1 MSLTSFLRIKDV
13 NKRFTQEFPRRPKFD
28 LKKEI
33 LAPSITRRF
42 SLVGTAFDYLMRFY
56 LKCHYPDA
64 IAQRWVAESALK
76 RISGIVF
83 DIDSGEFYL
92 DEDCVDDV
100 SQKAWQIVKDAKKVY
115 SGYLAA
121 GEMSDEVIKST
132 LLLAQLDPIYRG
144 RPIDPNIG
152 VVDKQDVV
160 DLRKLI
166 SIVDPKLFKAK
177 KLCMLNPTFGKAS
190 NLVGGADADLIID
203 DTLIEIKTIKDLK
216 LERSALNQLIGYYVL
231 SEIGGIGKP
240 LSKIEIK
247 KLGIYYSRYGELYT
261 FPVED
266 VIDKKRLPEFTKWFK
281 EKATET
287 FKAKWQP

>member
-1 MSLTSFLRIKDV
+1 MSF
-13 NKRFTQEFPRRPKFD
+13 EG
-28 LKKEI
+28 
-33 LAPSITRRF
+33 PSA
-42 SLVGTAFDYLMRFY
+42 G
-56 LKCHYPDA
+56 
-64 IAQRWVAESALK
+64 
-76 RISGIVF
+76 
-83 DIDSGEFYL
+83 
-92 DEDCVDDV
+92 DV
-100 SQKAWQIVKDAKKVY
+100 SQKACQIVKDAKKVY

-132 LLLAQLDPIYRG
+132 LLLAQLDPIFRG

-166 SIVDPKLFKAK
+166 SIVDPKLFKVK

-190 NLVGGADADLIID
+190 NLVRGADADLVID

-216 LERSALNQLIGYYVL
+216 LERGYLNQLIGYYVL
-231 SEIGGIGKP
+231 SQIGGIGEPSRKV
-240 LSKIEIK
+240 EIK

-281 EKATET
+281 KKAADTT
-287 FKAKWQP
+287 VLG